1 MHDLLSLYFVVYLEC
16 EEISGGSQLELCD
29 AVFLVLL
36 DSDLLGTWKILLLI
50 SYDLDEFLQVLDFLG
65 LEKTI
70 RLRNRTYHFND
81 PLIYNKY

>member
-1 MHDLLSLYFVVYLEC
+1 MHDLLGLDLVINLKG
-16 EEISGGSQLELCD
+16 EEVARGSELELSD